1 VTADGTRLSMAPVR
15 LSNGVAE
22 RADADVFFADGAGL
36 AGAVDAGSVDAG
48 GGHVCVG
55 QATTGLSWT
64 LLLGAPTRR
73 TMITASA
80 IISIVGKITAKIWS
94 FRLG

>member
-1 VTADGTRLSMAPVR
+1 MAPVR
-15 LSNGVAE
+15 LSTGVAE
-22 RADADVFFADGAGL
+22 RADADVFFADGVGL
-36 AGAVDAGSVDAG
+36 AGAVDAGSVDA

-73 TMITASA
+73 TIITASA
-80 IISIVGKITAKIWS
+80 IISIVGKITAKI
-94 FRLG
+94 

>member
-15 LSNGVAE
+15 LSTGVAE

-48 GGHVCVG
+48 SVDAGGHVCVG

-73 TMITASA
+73 TIITASA
-80 IISIVGKITAKIWS
+80 IISIVGKITAKI
-94 FRLG
+94 